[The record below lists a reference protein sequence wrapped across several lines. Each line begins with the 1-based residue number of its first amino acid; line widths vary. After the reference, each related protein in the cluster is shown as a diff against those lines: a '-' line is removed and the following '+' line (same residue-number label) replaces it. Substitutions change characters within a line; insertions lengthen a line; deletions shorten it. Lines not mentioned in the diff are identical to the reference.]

1 MLFDVDVLPDVE
13 LGPVRQREHADAL
26 ARADAAVQQ
35 VPELRP
41 LVLRIPLALRVA
53 EREDAL
59 LGARAFLVAPG
70 AAERRVEVAGLERV
84 EQRLGLEQPAAALRA
99 DEERLRAVG
108 DRFLVGV
115 DDQPRAD
122 FLRVPVAELDH
133 LAELVGRVD
142 VQQRERNR
150 ARVERLL
157 RQPQQHGRVLADGVE
172 HHRPLELGDD
182 LAHDV
187 NALGFERP
195 QVVQARLSGGGR
207 SLKRDEC

>member
-1 MLFDVDVLPDVE
+1 MLSP
-13 LGPVRQREHADAL
+13 GRT
-26 ARADAAVQQ
+26 
-35 VPELRP
+35 RP
-41 LVLRIPLALRVA
+41 FSRFQSSGRWFFGSHWPLASRS
-53 EREDAL
+53 EKIRSF
-59 LGARAFLVAPG
+59 ARDRSSSRRAPPN
-70 AAERRVEVAGLERV
+70 AASKLPGLERV

-122 FLRVPVAELDH
+122 LPRVPVAELDH

-150 ARVERLL
+150 PGVERLL
-157 RQPQQHGRVLADGVE
+157 RQPQQHRRVLADRIE
-172 HHRPLELGDD
+172 HHRPLELGDH

-187 NALGFERP
+187 DALGLERP
-195 QVVQARLSGGGR
+195 QVVEARPMGTPMRTLGR
-207 SLKRDEC
+207 ICGMSRFDCVVMRPAVK